1 MRFSPGHRICLLVL
15 MLAAPLPI
23 LSQSDDSATP
33 PPINEA
39 VPAPSDHYV
48 LGADSKPQ
56 ASVVAGKTL
65 TFQLADSKIFPGT
78 VHTITVYIPAA
89 YQGDKPAC
97 VYVGLDSLGFNAA
110 TVFDNLIAQHAM
122 PVTIA
127 IGVSPGNVAS
137 ASPPDNPRFD
147 RSLEFDSL
155 NDRLSRFLLEE
166 VLPEVERHPT
176 PDGHAIKLSTD
187 PNDRAIGGGSTGA
200 IAAFTVAWQ
209 RPDAFRRVF
218 SAIGTYVGMRGG
230 EQYYVLVRKTEPKP
244 LRIFM
249 QDGVHDEWPG
259 GPEMGD
265 WWMSNQT

>member
-1 MRFSPGHRICLLVL
+1 MRFSPRHRICLLVL

-110 TVFDNLIAQHAM
+110 TVFDNLIAQHAI

-137 ASPPDNPRFD
+137 DSPPDNPRFD
-147 RSLEFDSL
+147 RSLE
-155 NDRLSRFLLEE
+155 
-166 VLPEVERHPT
+166 
-176 PDGHAIKLSTD
+176 
-187 PNDRAIGGGSTGA
+187 
-200 IAAFTVAWQ
+200 
-209 RPDAFRRVF
+209 
-218 SAIGTYVGMRGG
+218 
-230 EQYYVLVRKTEPKP
+230 
-244 LRIFM
+244 
-249 QDGVHDEWPG
+249 
-259 GPEMGD
+259 
-265 WWMSNQT
+265 